1 MTPDERIA
9 LLEHDLLQLRENE
22 IKLKSKIEEQAAE
35 LAELHVALRQA
46 APQTSPRES
55 EAEVFH
61 DASDSNLSDS
71 GAPTLPPIRDIS
83 FRSFAKEVKF
93 MQKSMNALEETSRRV
108 KSLVEGGDSMDET
121 KQKAVQ
127 GFLSLMARS
136 QAKFTISVKFS
147 SLQYL
152 VESSAAGSTKS
163 SVLQAACTPFARCC
177 GAEASTHLTVLNGV
191 SGHLRPETIT
201 LLLGPPA
208 SGKTSLLRTIANRLH
223 HWRPARSTFSGQ
235 LYYNDTPAEDAAHMS
250 HRFVS
255 FIRQNEEH
263 IACLTVRET
272 LKFAHLCQLGRDMS
286 FWKSMHEDVSDSEE
300 LQSLL
305 TTRHVLLWTNS
316 GWREQLGLTPP
327 GSSISP
333 QN

>member
-1 MTPDERIA
+1 MHSNKGDTSSILVETNGMTPDERIA

-93 MQKSMNALEETSRRV
+93 MQKSMNALEATRVVSKFFFGVKVELQYCVLAFGIRRRTVAPFAVGVVQVVTSVDLGSQETSRRV
-108 KSLVEGGDSMDET
+108 KSLVEGGDSM
-121 KQKAVQ
+121 
-127 GFLSLMARS
+127 
-136 QAKFTISVKFS
+136 
-147 SLQYL
+147 YL

-177 GAEASTHLTVLNGV
+177 GAEASTHLTVLNG
-191 SGHLRPETIT
+191 
-201 LLLGPPA
+201 
-208 SGKTSLLRTIANRLH
+208 
-223 HWRPARSTFSGQ
+223 GQ

-305 TTRHVLLWTNS
+305 TTRH
-316 GWREQLGLTPP
+316 
-327 GSSISP
+327 
-333 QN
+333 